1 MIMRKIILTILISV
15 SGFIEINAQT
25 VSRTILKSGT
35 WEWTSPKCNYATTK
49 MHFNETTRYWDVYYF
64 YNKETNTDIDKY
76 YLSDT
81 LPTTFDK
88 SKVGKVASGKYIVIL
103 SEATYNGEKIEE
115 MYCYKVLYVT
125 NDELRVIVSYISP
138 TSTGGIGDI
147 YVFKKVK

>member
-1 MIMRKIILTILISV
+1 MSV
-15 SGFIEINAQT
+15 LGFIEINAQT

-76 YLSDT
+76 YLSGT

-103 SEATYNGEKIEE
+103 SEVTYKGEKIEE
-115 MYCYKVLYVT
+115 MLCYKVFNVT
-125 NDELRVIVSYISP
+125 NEELRVEDCYISP
-138 TSTGGIGDI
+138 DTVGGTGDI

>member
-1 MIMRKIILTILISV
+1 MIMKIILTILISV
-15 SGFIEINAQT
+15 LGFIEINAQT
-25 VSRTILKSGT
+25 VSRAILKSGT

-49 MHFNETTRYWDVYYF
+49 MHFDDTTRYWDVYYF

-103 SEATYNGEKIEE
+103 SEVTYKGEKIEE
-115 MYCYKVLYVT
+115 MLCYKVLNVT
-125 NDELRVIVSYISP
+125 NEELRVEDCYISP
-138 TSTGGIGDI
+138 DTVGGTGDI

>member
-1 MIMRKIILTILISV
+1 MIMKIILTILISV
-15 SGFIEINAQT
+15 LGFIEINAQT
-25 VSRTILKSGT
+25 VSRAILKSGT

-49 MHFNETTRYWDVYYF
+49 MHFDDTTRYWDVYYF

-103 SEATYNGEKIEE
+103 SEVTYKGEKIEE
-115 MYCYKVLYVT
+115 MLCYKVLNVT
-125 NDELRVIVSYISP
+125 NEELRVEDCYISP
-138 TSTGGIGDI
+138 DTVGGIGEI